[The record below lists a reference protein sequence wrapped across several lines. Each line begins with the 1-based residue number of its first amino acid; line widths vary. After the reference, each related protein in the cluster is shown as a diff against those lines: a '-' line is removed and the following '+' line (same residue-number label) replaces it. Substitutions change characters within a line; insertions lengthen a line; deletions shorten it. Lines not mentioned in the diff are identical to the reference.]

1 VDLGRVSSSQHP
13 WDNCFVVC
21 RWGGDSHRL
30 QTFVFTVAK
39 NRRIHVASGNGRGVE
54 RVGGGDSN
62 DGGAREG
69 ELD

>member
-1 VDLGRVSSSQHP
+1 M
-13 WDNCFVVC
+13 VC